1 MDTTEDVEADTEANN
16 VQVIFMNELQL
27 TVAKAY
33 PKDAGRGMA
42 RLDPYI
48 LQALQLSPGDI
59 VEIEGRK
66 MTGAKVWRADRQD
79 WGQETIRVDS
89 YVRQNAGTGIGERV
103 KIRRASAKEA
113 EKIVFAPPQGSE
125 VQFGADAEIIVK
137 HQMIKRPIIVG
148 DVVPIL
154 TSPSPFGGQ
163 MLPLIVTETEPEGLV
178 LVDKRTAIVLLEKP
192 VMGFDS
198 AKGTGITYED
208 IGGLHE
214 EVKRVREMIELPM
227 RHPEV
232 FHKLGV
238 DPPKG
243 ILMHGPPGTGK
254 TLIAKAVANES
265 GAHFLYIAGPEI
277 MGKYYGESEERLRTI
292 FEEAE
297 EKSPSI
303 VFIDEIDSIA
313 PKREEVYGEVERR
326 VVAQL
331 LSLMDGLED
340 RGQVVVIAATNRV
353 NAIDPALRRP
363 GRFDREVEIGVPGI
377 EDRVEILQIHVRGMP
392 LTEDIDLD
400 EIAEIT
406 HGFVGADLSAL
417 TKESAMKAIRRYL
430 PEINLDDE
438 EIPQEILDGMTVMK
452 EDVDNA
458 LREIEPSAMREVLVE
473 ISHVSWDDV
482 GGLDVA
488 RQELQEI
495 IEWPLKDPGRFE
507 KMGITPPKGILLY
520 GPPGTGKT
528 LLAKAAASESNANFI
543 SVNGPQL
550 LSKWIGESEKAIR
563 ETFKKAK
570 QVAPT
575 IIFFDELD
583 ALAPVRG
590 ADTSKVTDRVLNQL
604 LTEMDG
610 LQSLQEVVVVAA
622 TNRPDIVDPAL
633 IRPGRFD
640 RLVYA
645 GVPTKSGREEVLKI
659 HTRGMP
665 LSDVN
670 ISELA
675 ELSEGYVGSDLE
687 SLCREA
693 GMLAMR
699 EDFDHVEMRH
709 FEEALQKIRPT
720 ASADLTDHYQRVQ
733 EQFKGGV
740 AKKEQGSYI
749 GYR

>member
-1 MDTTEDVEADTEANN
+1 MREADTKANN

-66 MTGAKVWRADRQD
+66 VTGAKVWRADRQD

-178 LVDKRTAIVLLEKP
+178 LVDKRTEIILLEKP

-198 AKGTGITYED
+198 AKGTGTTYED

-277 MGKYYGESEERLRTI
+277 MGKYYGESEERLRAI

-303 VFIDEIDSIA
+303 IFIDEIDSIA
-313 PKREEVYGEVERR
+313 PKREDVYGEVERR

-363 GRFDREVEIGVPGI
+363 GRFDREVEIGVPDI
-377 EDRVEILQIHVRGMP
+377 NDRVEILQIHVRGMP
-392 LTEDIDLD
+392 LTEDIDLIK
-400 EIAEIT
+400 IAENT

-438 EIPQEILDGMTVMK
+438 EIPQEILDEMTVMK
-452 EDVDNA
+452 EDVDSA

-473 ISHVSWDDV
+473 IPHVSWEDI

-495 IEWPLKDPGRFE
+495 IEWPLKEPGRFE

-570 QVAPT
+570 QVAPA

-590 ADTSKVTDRVLNQL
+590 TDTSRVTDRVLNQL

-645 GVPTKSGREEVLKI
+645 GVPTKEGREEVLKI
-659 HTRGMP
+659 HTKKMP
-665 LSDVN
+665 LSGVN

-675 ELSEGYVGSDLE
+675 ELAEGYVGSDLE

-699 EDFDHVEMRH
+699 EDFDYVEMRH
-709 FEEALQKIRPT
+709 FEEALQKIRP
-720 ASADLTDHYQRVQ
+720 SVSPDLTDHYQRVQ
-733 EQFKGGV
+733 DQFKGGV
-740 AKKEQGSYI
+740 PAKEPGSYI

>member
-1 MDTTEDVEADTEANN
+1 
-16 VQVIFMNELQL
+16 MNELQL

-178 LVDKRTAIVLLEKP
+178 LVDKRTEIVLLEKP

-277 MGKYYGESEERLRTI
+277 MGKYYGESEERLRAI

-303 VFIDEIDSIA
+303 IFIDEIDSIA
-313 PKREEVYGEVERR
+313 PKREDVYGEVERR

-363 GRFDREVEIGVPGI
+363 GRFDREVEIGVPDI
-377 EDRVEILQIHVRGMP
+377 DDRVEILQIHVRGMP
-392 LTEDIDLD
+392 LTEDIELAK
-400 EIAEIT
+400 IAENT

-438 EIPQEILDGMTVMK
+438 EIPQEILDEMTVMK
-452 EDVDNA
+452 EDVDGA

-473 ISHVSWDDV
+473 IPHVSWEDV

-495 IEWPLKDPGRFE
+495 IEWPLKEPGRFE

-570 QVAPT
+570 QVAPA

-590 ADTSKVTDRVLNQL
+590 TDTSRVTDRVLNQL

-645 GVPTKSGREEVLKI
+645 GVPTKEGREEVLKI
-659 HTRGMP
+659 HTKKMP
-665 LSDVN
+665 LSGVN

-675 ELSEGYVGSDLE
+675 ELAEGYVGSDLE

-699 EDFDHVEMRH
+699 EDFDYVEMRH

-720 ASADLTDHYQRVQ
+720 VSPDLTDHYQRVQ
-733 EQFKGGV
+733 DQFKGGV
-740 AKKEQGSYI
+740 PAKEPGSYI